1 MSEERLA
8 DFMRKREIKIE
19 KRPALLPVP
28 LAIYERTDSEIP
40 EKVRISFTNGT
51 SAVYELHVDQPA
63 PVILE
68 NIRIIRRMKQGYVN
82 QPARRRRRK

>member
-1 MSEERLA
+1 MNEDRLA

-19 KRPALLPVP
+19 KRPMMLPVP
-28 LAIYERTDSEIP
+28 LPIYEHPDSEIP
-40 EKVRISFTNGT
+40 DKVRISFSNGT